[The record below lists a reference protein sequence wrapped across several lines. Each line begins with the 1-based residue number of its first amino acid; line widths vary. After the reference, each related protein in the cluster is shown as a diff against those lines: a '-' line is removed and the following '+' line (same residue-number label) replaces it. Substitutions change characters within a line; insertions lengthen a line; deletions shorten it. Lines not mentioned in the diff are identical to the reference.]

1 MKQSLLLF
9 WLLTA
14 TISWAQ
20 GVIRVDGNTLYSEIE
35 ERVKPGTTI
44 LLGQNA
50 ALILRGDI
58 NISGTD
64 SKRIVIKSN
73 DPVKPGRGLIVGAS
87 SEEGASFKL
96 EHVIFKHLQEA
107 IFFESY
113 NHYANISLSHSQFI
127 YCGYNGATLSMYNM
141 LPGGNTSATK
151 ISLDHL
157 RFLGN
162 SGPVRIF
169 SLDDEVSMMSIT
181 NSLFAYNLRYDS
193 EGELLQI
200 ESFSRD
206 QEKNI
211 NLSNN
216 VFFRN
221 KEVGSDLPWSI
232 ELKGIRDTLSEASLY
247 MSEAELKY
255 VYDGRRDYNRS
266 YLPIKRIPSLPSFAI
281 GFDQIPSFEWKGDTL
296 LSASASNLELVR
308 DQQGQMVQWTKKGS
322 EKVLLSGIIPGAKY
336 ALGLLD
342 GRTVIVQAEVEETI
356 LDETLDGNEG
366 VDPLTDEAKAVA
378 DSLARLLSDDQIQV
392 IVDPIWSY
400 PKQELGFMTGVSY
413 YIGDANRGGIF
424 PSALDFG
431 LTAFY
436 GFLLND
442 RWSFG
447 GRYQFTRIATGAGSL
462 LSFSPPKNDHVFRN
476 DLHSI
481 RAESFY
487 SLWRRKQGK
496 SIYGYLTG
504 EIGLGLGAVFYD
516 PKYRVYDPV
525 EKRRRWYR
533 FRPYGTEGQNFLP
546 GEDQYGYIALEVVGM
561 ARLRWTMGKMSLF
574 VEGALNVTST
584 DYLDDMSDGYYYGG
598 NIDDYLDNPPA
609 STSLSDMGGEGRR
622 AIARAAENGR
632 PNAKITR
639 GYNALPDSYVTFQV
653 GFSYA
658 FDWLQ

>member
-64 SKRIVIKSN
+64 SKRIVIKSD
-73 DPVKPGRGLIVGAS
+73 DPAKPGRGLIVEAS
-87 SEEGASFKL
+87 SAEGASFKL

-221 KEVGSDLPWSI
+221 REVGSDLPWSI

-296 LSASASNLELVR
+296 VSASASNLELVR

-413 YIGDANRGGIF
+413 YIGDANQGGIF
-424 PSALDFG
+424 PGAIDFA
-431 LTAFY
+431 LTATY
-436 GFLLND
+436 QYVANE
-442 RWSFG
+442 RWSYG
-447 GRYQFTRIATGAGSL
+447 GRYQFTRIAMGFGSL
-462 LSFSPPKNDHVFRN
+462 LPLATPKNEHVFRN
-476 DLHSI
+476 DLHSF
-481 RAESFY
+481 RGEVFY
-487 SLWRRKQGK
+487 SLWERKQGK

-504 EIGLGLGAVFYD
+504 EIGLGIGAVFFD
-516 PKYRVYDPV
+516 PKMRGVDLDG
-525 EKRRRWYR
+525 EGRWVR
-533 FRPYGTEGQNFLP
+533 TRPYGTEGQNFLE
-546 GEDQYGYIALEVVGM
+546 GESPYGYIALDVAGM
-561 ARLRWTMGKMSLF
+561 ARLRWSMGKLSLF
-574 VEGALNVTST
+574 LEGALNVTST

-598 NIDDYLDNPPA
+598 NQKEYFDVLPRNSYFADAGNQ
-609 STSLSDMGGEGRR
+609 GRR

>member
-64 SKRIVIKSN
+64 SKRIVIKSD
-73 DPVKPGRGLIVGAS
+73 DPAKPGRGLIVEAS
-87 SEEGASFKL
+87 SAEGASFKL

-181 NSLFAYNLRYDS
+181 NSLFAYNLRYES

-200 ESFSRD
+200 ESFSRE

-296 LSASASNLELVR
+296 VSASASNLELVR

-356 LDETLDGNEG
+356 LDERLDGNEG

-400 PKQELGFMTGVSY
+400 PRQELGFMTGVSY
-413 YIGDANRGGIF
+413 YIGDANKGGIF
-424 PSALDFG
+424 PGAIDFA
-431 LTAFY
+431 LTATY
-436 GFLLND
+436 NYVRDD
-442 RWSFG
+442 RWSYG
-447 GRYQFTRIATGAGSL
+447 GRYQFTRIAMGFGSL
-462 LSFSPPKNDHVFRN
+462 LPLVDPKNAHVFRN
-476 DLHSI
+476 DLHSFRGEI
-481 RAESFY
+481 HY

-504 EIGLGLGAVFYD
+504 EIGLGIGAVFFD
-516 PKYRVYDPV
+516 PKMRGVDLQGEGRWVRV
-525 EKRRRWYR
+525 
-533 FRPYGTEGQNFLP
+533 RPYGTEGQNFLD
-546 GEDQYGYIALEVVGM
+546 GETPYGYVALDVAGL
-561 ARLRWTMGKMSLF
+561 ARLRWSMGKLSLF
-574 VEGALNVTST
+574 LEGALNVTST

-598 NIDDYLDNPPA
+598 SIQDYLNNPPRSVGFA
-609 STSLSDMGGEGRR
+609 DAGGEGRR
-622 AIARAAENGR
+622 AIAQAAENGR